1 MVALMEKSL
10 FLWLYYPP
18 IGVKAA
24 ME

>member
-1 MVALMEKSL
+1 MVALMAKSL

>member
-1 MVALMEKSL
+1 MVALMEKPL